1 MKEKI
6 ELLAKLLKEDK
17 ITIEEFA
24 ILIEKDIVYIP
35 MYSNG
40 NINPFPVSPFSPTI
54 SNPYVG
60 NPFPGTTV
68 IC

>member
-17 ITIEEFA
+17 ITVEEFT
-24 ILIEKDIVYIP
+24 ILLKEEVVYIP

-40 NINPFPVSPFSPTI
+40 NINPFPVSPFSPTLP
-54 SNPYVG
+54 NPYVG
-60 NPFPGTTV
+60 NPLPGTTV